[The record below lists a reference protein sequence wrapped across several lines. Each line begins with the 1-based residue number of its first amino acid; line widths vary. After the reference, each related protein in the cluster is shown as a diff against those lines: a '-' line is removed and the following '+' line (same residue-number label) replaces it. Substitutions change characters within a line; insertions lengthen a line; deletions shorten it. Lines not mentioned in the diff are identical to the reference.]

1 MMLYDNE
8 RSLFQLVAEGDEQAF
23 NRLFHL
29 FLPRLYP
36 FIIKLT
42 RSEAVTQD
50 IIQETFIKVWLYR
63 DRLGE
68 IENPGGWLYTLA
80 ANKCY
85 DHLRSQASRNALFV
99 PITGDATVGN
109 TTYTW
114 LDSREL
120 KRLIE
125 LAVNELPSQRKK
137 VYQMSRNQG
146 MTIPEI
152 AAALDLSPHTV
163 KHTLVSSLKSIREYL
178 SGHGIRF

>member
-1 MMLYDNE
+1 MTLYE
-8 RSLFQLVAEGDEQAF
+8 HQSLFQQVSEGDERAF

-29 FLPRLYP
+29 FLPKLYP

-42 RSEAVTQD
+42 RSEDVTED
-50 IIQETFIKVWLYR
+50 IIQDTFIKVWLSR
-63 DRLGE
+63 DRLAE

-85 DHLRSQASRNALFV
+85 DYLRTSALRDKLFAPEANTMAAVDSTQA
-99 PITGDATVGN
+99 
-109 TTYTW
+109 W
-114 LDSREL
+114 LDSKEL

-125 LAVNELPSQRKK
+125 LAVNELPAQRKK

-146 MTIPEI
+146 MSIPEI

-163 KHTLVSSLKSIREYL
+163 KHTLAASLKAIREYL
-178 SGHGIRF
+178 NGHGIYF